1 LIVNEVTL
9 RLAYDTTS
17 GKSLE
22 VIVDSPLAT
31 AP

>member
-1 LIVNEVTL
+1 VNEVTL
-9 RLAYDTTS
+9 RLAYDATS

-22 VIVDSPLAT
+22 VIVDSPLDV